1 MAESTSL
8 NSRYDFSRKLPQ
20 FGGNI
25 SPPYHPQL
33 TARFPDK
40 METLSLD
47 AGFDQTPVLKE
58 ILSYYRDFKSS
69 ADIGSDMVRTL
80 YCSDSNHVSTTKRK
94 KLSNVYSKIAPSVVS
109 ISSFHGLERKV
120 DCSGLI
126 IDWNSSENEA
136 TILTSAKLLLTPKN
150 SNLEFHI
157 IVRMADGTLLL
168 AKEDRVDYYYKLLTR
183 KVKST
188 TELNVVDLRSRQAD
202 IVEGMNVIALGRLF
216 FTYSL
221 CDYTGE
227 LYLKYPYFGCN
238 ELLTSTCRT
247 SEVFLDSYYFMIVVR
262 YVHLCIICALF
273 ASYVLFLHHL

>member
-1 MAESTSL
+1 
-8 NSRYDFSRKLPQ
+8 
-20 FGGNI
+20 
-25 SPPYHPQL
+25 
-33 TARFPDK
+33 
-40 METLSLD
+40 
-47 AGFDQTPVLKE
+47 
-58 ILSYYRDFKSS
+58 
-69 ADIGSDMVRTL
+69 
-80 YCSDSNHVSTTKRK
+80 
-94 KLSNVYSKIAPSVVS
+94 
-109 ISSFHGLERKV
+109 
-120 DCSGLI
+120 
-126 IDWNSSENEA
+126 
-136 TILTSAKLLLTPKN
+136 
-150 SNLEFHI
+150 
-157 IVRMADGTLLL
+157 MADGTLLL

-273 ASYVLFLHHL
+273 ASYVLFLHHLWLFLHHLWPVLFCLPKFSTSLCSWHKKSWLSLEHIFQGIHVNMF